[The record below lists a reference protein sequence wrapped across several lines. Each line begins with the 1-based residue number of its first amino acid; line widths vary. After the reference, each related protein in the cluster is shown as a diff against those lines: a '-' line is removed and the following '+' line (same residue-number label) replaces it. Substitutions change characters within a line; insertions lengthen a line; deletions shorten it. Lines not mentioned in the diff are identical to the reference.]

1 MKNLIKILKTFYKF
15 FFNKKGWTI
24 VFVLIIVIAPII
36 DSLTPYF
43 YKQFVDKIPTH
54 DYDLLLKILLFYIGI
69 RFMALLFSTSR
80 FLVGDILGV
89 DAVANTIATVFAH
102 IHNLD
107 FAFHSSKSS
116 GSLISAIKRGEG
128 AFWNLYFS
136 IHYRI
141 VDVSVR
147 FFVLLYFFKN
157 LNSFIFIMTIVTF
170 VLAILIML
178 VFVKMNVE
186 RKRKVN
192 ELEDDISS
200 VIVDN
205 MINFETVKLFVKE
218 LWEQRR
224 LSVIQVDWRKAVWKY
239 VYTFRGLDVS
249 MGTVINISI
258 FSILLYSLNMTIRG
272 MFTLGDFVL
281 IAVFLQSF
289 FPYLFELVWGFRDIA
304 KSYSDIEKFFGILD
318 YGVEIKDP
326 ENPVELEKIRGEI
339 KYNNVTFTYSESKK
353 EAVEKINL
361 NIRQGQSIA
370 LVGRSGSG
378 KTTLIK
384 LLMRFYDVDQG
395 MITVDGVDVRKFTK
409 NHLRSF
415 MGVVPQEPVLFNNTI
430 EYNIGYGKEKVTK
443 EEIVAAAKIA
453 NLHDFVLGM
462 PKKYKTH
469 VGERGIKLSGGQKQR
484 LAIARMILS
493 EPDIIIFDE
502 ATSQLD
508 SENEKLIQDAL
519 WKVTKNKTTIIIAHR
534 LSTAMR
540 ADKIVVMDKGKIVES
555 GSHSVL
561 LARDKS
567 LYKHFWNLQIN
578 AAQPIDIG
586 ATIKA

>member
-249 MGTVINISI
+249 IGTVINISI

-289 FPYLFELVWGFRDIA
+289 FTYLFELVWGFRDIA

-519 WKVTKNKTTIIIAHR
+519 WKVTKNKTTVIIAHR

-561 LARDKS
+561 PARDKS

-578 AAQPIDIG
+578 AAQPIYIA
-586 ATIKA
+586 ATIK

>member
-1 MKNLIKILKTFYKF
+1 M
-15 FFNKKGWTI
+15 
-24 VFVLIIVIAPII
+24 FVLIIVIAPII

-258 FSILLYSLNMTIRG
+258 FSILLYSLNMTITG
-272 MFTLGDFVL
+272 IFTLGDFVL

-409 NHLRSF
+409 SHLRSF

-519 WKVTKNKTTIIIAHR
+519 WKVTKNKTTVIIAHR

-561 LARDKS
+561 LGRDKS

>member
-1 MKNLIKILKTFYKF
+1 
-15 FFNKKGWTI
+15 

-258 FSILLYSLNMTIRG
+258 FSILLYSLNMTITG
-272 MFTLGDFVL
+272 IFTLGDFVL

-409 NHLRSF
+409 SHLRSF

-519 WKVTKNKTTIIIAHR
+519 WKVTKNKTTVIIAHR

-561 LARDKS
+561 LGRDKS

>member
-1 MKNLIKILKTFYKF
+1 M
-15 FFNKKGWTI
+15 
-24 VFVLIIVIAPII
+24 FVLIIVIAPII

-409 NHLRSF
+409 SHLRSF

>member
-1 MKNLIKILKTFYKF
+1 M
-15 FFNKKGWTI
+15 
-24 VFVLIIVIAPII
+24 FVLIIVIAPII

-258 FSILLYSLNMTIRG
+258 FSILLYSLNMTITG
-272 MFTLGDFVL
+272 IFTLGDFVL

>member
-1 MKNLIKILKTFYKF
+1 M
-15 FFNKKGWTI
+15 
-24 VFVLIIVIAPII
+24 FVLIIVIAPII

-258 FSILLYSLNMTIRG
+258 FSILLYSLNMTITG
-272 MFTLGDFVL
+272 IFTLGDFVL

-519 WKVTKNKTTIIIAHR
+519 WKVTKNKTTVIIAHR